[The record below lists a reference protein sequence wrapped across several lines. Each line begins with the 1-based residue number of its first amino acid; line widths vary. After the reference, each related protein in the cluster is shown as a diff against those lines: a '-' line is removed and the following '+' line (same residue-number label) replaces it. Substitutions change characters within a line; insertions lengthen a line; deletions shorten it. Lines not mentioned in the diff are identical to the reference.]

1 MLTENIFPKKMWG
14 PCAWHLLHIISI
26 GNGKEIKKK
35 YINSYNLFYKTFG
48 YIIPCTICSEHYK
61 NIFGIFH
68 KINTD
73 YMNRDYLIKW
83 VCDLHNIVN
92 KNLKKVEF
100 KLNDCIDCNK
110 YINNRKIFFF
120 IDNVYLNADYN
131 NFSLY
136 KYEQYHTFFV
146 NLCKLYP
153 DRKIKKILK
162 KSILS
167 KEFLDISTPLEF
179 EEWYK
184 KNYKSWHDFCK
195 KDKL

>member
-110 YINNRKIFFF
+110 YINNSMDLEIDDLCIRVNSCFIHMMKIC
-120 IDNVYLNADYN
+120 YN
-131 NFSLY
+131 DTDLIQTIFSTIY
-136 KYEQYHTFFV
+136 
-146 NLCKLYP
+146 
-153 DRKIKKILK
+153 
-162 KSILS
+162 
-167 KEFLDISTPLEF
+167 
-179 EEWYK
+179 
-184 KNYKSWHDFCK
+184 
-195 KDKL
+195 